1 MTTVQQASS
10 DLITAELI
18 QRELR
23 TAVLGHPAIH
33 LPSTTSTNTIA
44 HELARAGA
52 RDGTVVITDHQTRG
66 RGRLERAWISPPG
79 EDLLFSLILRP
90 SLSPDRAFQVTAAA
104 SLAVAHAIRRE
115 TGLDA
120 RIKWPNDIYIKEK
133 KASGILTELGITGTQ
148 MEYAVIGIGINV
160 NSYPTLDTELRKI
173 ATSLRLETGR
183 NVDRLALLAAILEEL
198 EQFYE
203 RLKGGEFAALKIMW
217 DALSLITGRQITIT
231 TGDARH
237 QGVAES
243 VDDDGTLIVRDRNG
257 GTQRFVC
264 GDVSLSL
271 RGQG

>member
-1 MTTVQQASS
+1 MNRAAPDRMTEG
-10 DLITAELI
+10 LITKA
-18 QRELR
+18 LR
-23 TAVLGHPAIH
+23 TTFLGHPARY
-33 LPSTTSTNTIA
+33 LPSTASTNIIA
-44 HELARAGA
+44 HEMARHGA
-52 RDGTVVITDHQTRG
+52 EDGTLVITDYQTRG
-66 RGRLERAWISPPG
+66 RGRLDRKWLSQPG

-90 SLSPDRAFQVTAAA
+90 ALAPAQAFQLTAIT
-104 SLAVAHAIRRE
+104 SLAVAHAIGRE
-115 TGLDA
+115 TGLA
-120 RIKWPNDIYIKEK
+120 ACIKWPNDIYIREK
-133 KASGILTELGITGTQ
+133 KASGILTELGITDTQ

-160 NSYPTLDTELRKI
+160 NSDPTLDTELRKI

-183 NVDRLALLAAILEEL
+183 NEDRLPLLAAILEEL

-217 DALSLITGRQITIT
+217 DALSLITGRQIVIS
-231 TGDARH
+231 TGEGLH

>member
-90 SLSPDRAFQVTAAA
+90 ALRPAQAFQVTAAA

-120 RIKWPNDIYIKEK
+120 RIKWPNDIYIREK
-133 KASGILTELGITGTQ
+133 KASGILTELGICGDQ
-148 MEYAVIGIGINV
+148 LAYAVAGIGINV
-160 NSYPTLDTELRKI
+160 NSDPSLHPELRI
-173 ATSLRLETGR
+173 TATSLKREAGRALARLP
-183 NVDRLALLAAILEEL
+183 LLAAILEFL
-198 EQFYE
+198 EQFYG
-203 RLKGGEFAALKIMW
+203 RLKDDAFWELKEMW
-217 DALSLITGRQITIT
+217 EALSLIAGRQITIA
-231 TGDARH
+231 TGEKVYE
-237 QGVAES
+237 GIAES
-243 VDDDGTLIVRDRNG
+243 VDDDGTLIMRDLNG
-257 GTQRFVC
+257 SKCRFVC
-264 GDVSLSL
+264 GDVSLAL
-271 RGQG
+271 RK